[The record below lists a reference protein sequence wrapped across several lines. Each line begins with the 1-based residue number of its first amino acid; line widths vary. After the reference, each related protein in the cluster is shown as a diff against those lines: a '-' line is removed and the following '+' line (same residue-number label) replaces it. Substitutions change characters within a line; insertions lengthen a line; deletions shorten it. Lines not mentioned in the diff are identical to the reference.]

1 MCVDF
6 HGEVPMAAGGCPV
19 EILRKPAVIMKMV
32 VWSQWVEHHLLGAR
46 NCSKPDDDELRSHF
60 ADELPEVQ
68 RGPRAKCLT
77 GNKREKEES
86 DFNRLLFTGL
96 REHPAPALKPLGCVT
111 SLRDW
116 RLVWSGHMLV
126 HVHTKCP
133 RAAECWNYLPRSQWG
148 LETRSESGIVQ
159 SHISTLLS
167 LSSPPPPTFQ
177 NNEVVSLLCDV
188 RTSLLGCVHSDEA
201 PLSWEIKWFGL
212 FRGTGLGALALTWPV
227 NRTSRSRRPR
237 VQPQLGGGGGVGETF
252 WTAGVLCE
260 AGNKY
265 TTFRSYFS
273 RARTTL
279 ALNVPFLSKGSLV
292 PFFFPADYVQR
303 GINLQSA
310 SNFPLLCTCSRERS
324 LLSNIELSLV
334 SSEGTWGY

>member
-1 MCVDF
+1 
-6 HGEVPMAAGGCPV
+6 
-19 EILRKPAVIMKMV
+19 
-32 VWSQWVEHHLLGAR
+32 
-46 NCSKPDDDELRSHF
+46 
-60 ADELPEVQ
+60 
-68 RGPRAKCLT
+68 
-77 GNKREKEES
+77 
-86 DFNRLLFTGL
+86 
-96 REHPAPALKPLGCVT
+96 
-111 SLRDW
+111 
-116 RLVWSGHMLV
+116 MLV

-167 LSSPPPPTFQ
+167 LLSPPPPTFQ
-177 NNEVVSLLCDV
+177 NNEVVSRLCDV
-188 RTSLLGCVHSDEA
+188 RISLLGCVHSDEA

-292 PFFFPADYVQR
+292 PFFFQLIMFNVASTCRVPLTSHRSVPAAENGHFFQ
-303 GINLQSA
+303 IL
-310 SNFPLLCTCSRERS
+310 NFLWFRQKGHEVTKNKYMLRRAMNFRC
-324 LLSNIELSLV
+324 
-334 SSEGTWGY
+334 